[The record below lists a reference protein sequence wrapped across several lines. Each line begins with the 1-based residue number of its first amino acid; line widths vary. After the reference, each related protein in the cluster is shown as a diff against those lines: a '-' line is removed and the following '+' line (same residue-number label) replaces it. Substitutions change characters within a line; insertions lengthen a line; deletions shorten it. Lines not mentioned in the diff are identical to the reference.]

1 MQQQSTPARYASRL
15 GFGLVGCLLL
25 ALAAFVFGYIG
36 LRAAGA
42 FLITGDPLEKADAVV
57 VLGGGDD
64 LRVHTGVDL
73 VLDRYGSVLVLTE
86 PGELEPGAGLGSQ
99 VFRSVA
105 IESGLS
111 PNAILVTEQVA
122 SSTAEEAQAVLAL
135 MAERGFRSVI
145 VVTEPYHTQ
154 RTRLIFR
161 RAFAGSEYSVRIYPV
176 QGHWFRS
183 NTWFLSADG
192 WGHALREYGKLLVY
206 ALQVI
211 F

>member
-1 MQQQSTPARYASRL
+1 MQTQRSPALKTARV
-15 GFGLVGCLLL
+15 GFGLAGCLLA
-25 ALAAFVFGYIG
+25 ALFFIVVGYVG
-36 LRAAGA
+36 LRGAGA
-42 FLITGDPLEKADAVV
+42 FLITGDALERADAVV

-64 LRVHTGVDL
+64 QRVHAGVDL
-73 VLDRYGSVLVLTE
+73 IQNSYASVLILTE
-86 PGELEPGAGLGSQ
+86 PGELEPGGGLGSQ

-105 IESGLS
+105 IESGLPPS
-111 PNAILVTEQVA
+111 AILITDQVA

-135 MAERGFRSVI
+135 MAERGFHSVI

-161 RAFAGSEYSVRIYPV
+161 RAFASSGYTARIYPV

-183 NTWFLSADG
+183 NTWFLSAEG
-192 WGHALREYGKLLVY
+192 WGHALREYAKL
-206 ALQVI
+206 ALFALRVI